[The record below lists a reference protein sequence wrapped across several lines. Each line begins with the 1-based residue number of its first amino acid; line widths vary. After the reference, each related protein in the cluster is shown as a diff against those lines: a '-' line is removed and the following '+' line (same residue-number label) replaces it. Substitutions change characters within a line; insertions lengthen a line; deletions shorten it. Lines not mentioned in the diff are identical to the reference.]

1 MTFFHALVANPFLQ
15 LTLLAGLLSSIAGG
29 VIGTYVIVKR
39 IAFISGSISHAVL
52 GGMGICLYLQRVY
65 NLEWLSPIYGAL
77 VSAIA
82 AALLIGW
89 ARRQYKERED
99 SLIAA
104 VWAVG
109 MAVGLIFVAKT
120 PGYNVEL
127 MSFLLGNIVWTST
140 SDLIILGALD
150 LVIVA
155 IVFFNHAK
163 LMAICFDEDQAQL
176 QGVRVDLLYLL
187 LLVMVAV
194 SVVLLIQMVGIVL
207 VMTMLTIPAAV
218 AGIMTHRLSSMMIVA
233 VILSTLFSLGGTW
246 VSYELDWPV
255 GATIA
260 LLAGAAYF
268 LLLMVRK
275 KQAA

>member
-1 MTFFHALVANPFLQ
+1 MSFFQALANNPFLQ
-15 LTLLAGLLSSIAGG
+15 LTLLAGLLSSVAGG

-65 NLEWLSPIYGAL
+65 GLEWLSPIYGAL
-77 VSAIA
+77 ASAVA
-82 AALLIGW
+82 SALFIGW
-89 ARRQYKERED
+89 TRQKYKERED

-109 MAVGLIFVAKT
+109 MAVGLIFIAKT

-127 MSFLLGNIVWTST
+127 MSFLLGNIVWTSVT
-140 SDLIILGALD
+140 DLLILGLLD
-150 LVIVA
+150 VAVVA
-155 IVFFNHAK
+155 IVFLNHAK
-163 LMAICFDEDQAQL
+163 LMAICFDEEQAQL

-194 SVVLLIQMVGIVL
+194 SVVLLIQVVGIVL

-218 AGIMTHRLSSMMIVA
+218 SGVVTRRLSTMMVGA
-233 VILSTLFSLGGTW
+233 VVLSILFSVVGTW
-246 VSYELDWPV
+246 ISYDLDWPV

-260 LLAGAAYF
+260 LLAGIAYF
-268 LLLMVRK
+268 ILLVARK
-275 KQAA
+275 KKTA

>member
-1 MTFFHALVANPFLQ
+1 MTFFQALLANPFLQ
-15 LTLLAGLLSSIAGG
+15 LTLLAGFLSSIAGG
-29 VIGTYVIVKR
+29 IIGTYVIVKR

-52 GGMGICLYLQRVY
+52 GGMGVCLYLQRVY

-77 VSAIA
+77 ASAIA

-89 ARRQYKERED
+89 ARRRYQERED

-109 MAVGLIFVAKT
+109 MAIGLIFVAKT

-127 MSFLLGNIVWTST
+127 MSFLLGNIVWTSAT
-140 SDLIILGALD
+140 DLIILGGLD
-150 LVIVA
+150 LVIVV

-176 QGVRVDLLYLL
+176 QGVRVDLLYML

-218 AGIMTHRLSSMMIVA
+218 AGIMTHRLSTMMIGAVA
-233 VILSTLFSLGGTW
+233 LSTLFSLTGTW
-246 VSYELDWPV
+246 ISYELDWPV

-268 LLLMVRK
+268 ILLMVRK